1 MWVWDAAVGE
11 IEGSGDGETFEAH
24 VINTQFFFFFFWLCN
39 MVCGILV
46 PNQTWNLCSLQ
57 WKLRVLITG
66 PPGKSQHKNVFK
78 NSREKDFSM
87 QTLRLSFYDLLFPSR
102 QE

>member
-1 MWVWDAAVGE
+1 MGVWDAAVGE

-24 VINTQFFFFFFWLCN
+24 VINTQFFFFFWLCN

-46 PNQTWNLCSLQ
+46 PNQRWNLCSLQ

-66 PPGKSQHKNVFK
+66 PQGSPNTKMFLRIV
-78 NSREKDFSM
+78 EKK
-87 QTLRLSFYDLLFPSR
+87 TFPCKL
-102 QE
+102 